1 MERKR
6 NWKQKLLAFV
16 LSFAMIV
23 TMMPLVTGNS
33 LVMEADAASA
43 SSLADYAYSVK
54 GKSKEELSI
63 GAKEWCAAFVKHC
76 ASKSQNSAVIETK
89 STVWGIS
96 TAYVGALAR
105 SIVENKGG
113 KITFVNKKCFNKN
126 KSLFTKQSRCS
137 YNENY
142 IPQKG
147 DLILFASN
155 NDNNVYTRGGP
166 LGKYVKAFVGK
177 YVFEHIGIV
186 YSGKSALNVTT
197 IEGNTSCDDGNHRIY
212 ENVEKKTRKQKK
224 GNVYSQYIVAYVTPA
239 YCNHKSTKYDACTSC
254 GEAVVDYAAN
264 KTKYSY
270 SAMNTAYQTTSATTM
285 NATPYSGNTKGAKK
299 VSSGKILRIVAS
311 LKNSNGELWYK
322 VADYGTA
329 RYIIASKVKKTTAAP
344 KIEIAIKDVN
354 ITKGKPKD
362 IIGTISSNYA
372 IKKISYE
379 LEEPGEKIKKDERN
393 YSTGLSVTESVAVKS
408 SFINKILCGQL
419 KKTSTLTVKVEAI
432 AGEPAT
438 GHVTLKVSGSA
449 KTLAAPKIQTPV
461 DIEGGKMITITQA
474 ESGATLKYSYGGTTK
489 TTTNKSVSFPLKE
502 SANVT
507 AVSSKGSIQSSWAKR
522 YVEVKKLSA
531 PSIKTE
537 QRGNSAYV
545 TIKDADSKAELYYA
559 ADGGYKKYTG
569 AFKVDEECTV
579 NAYAKRKGYISSD
592 TSSLD
597 IEFSKPS
604 APVVKIMNEDSG
616 IAVGRTLTV
625 GWEQDKKAVSSTA
638 KLYYGDD
645 CIDEVKTDRNTA
657 AFTLTKAGEYR
668 VAVISENDFG
678 VSEESDR
685 VTAVAKEPL
694 NVVFKDASDG
704 DEEGAVLASLTVE
717 YGDKV
722 DIIQEPARK
731 GYNFTGWENAAT
743 GVVSINGYT
752 KNPVKEDIT
761 YVATYSKK
769 TYTVKFY
776 DTDGSLLDTQSVK
789 YKEAADDTKAIACIK
804 GVDDNNGFVGWSVI
818 KVGDDNSEAKI
829 SCVDTD
835 MSLQAVVKWKEADL
849 PVSLTIKSANLS
861 EDKMSIEPVIDIATD
876 DTKEF
881 SFYLIAA
888 LKAEKDGV
896 EKTVYVDRKIV
907 TKKEGIKELS
917 IGAEDSGDSFKLKVT
932 GVTLSNVTK
941 LEIMAVKCNDDNT
954 TGGAYSKI
962 AGIDVDYDAEWSEPS
977 EWSEIKPEESHN
989 KMILSK
995 IQYQGRNLE
1004 TVYSAEASLGGEK
1017 PLRTEY
1023 YNASTGKWTTAE
1035 SPVYGS
1041 WRASAPSTSN
1051 QKSSDGTYRTIVT
1064 SDSKDVYRSY
1074 AYYCDC
1080 KKVCWKTSGGV
1091 CKYCGGKTKNLLMVY
1106 SANSIEDTKY
1116 NHDSDGSYTFPS
1128 ATIDLT
1134 TARKLGQRYCI
1145 TYKGSQV
1152 TSFTSK
1158 AVTSRIYLWNKS
1170 KGKVYRTKTVKARNV
1185 FTKYGDWSEWK
1196 DTELKADEIKT
1207 RTLYSYREL
1216 KTSDTKPAVEGEI
1229 GFFEGKLDVTEDLKG
1244 KVATVMIYQANNF
1257 DPNRY
1262 QMQYVDQITIGEGNT
1277 YSFSYIPMDKLDV
1290 DSGNYVVSLGVEG
1303 STGLVT
1309 VGIIEAPKREYE
1321 VSLYY
1326 ENENGEKVSIGDP
1339 QRVKEH
1345 GDADMTGVTVP
1356 DREGYYFIGWDQR
1369 TTDITS
1375 DCEIKAIYVPL
1386 QNAVVFVDWVRQTV
1400 DMQRALTGEKIT
1412 VPGSGEEMPGYTFKG
1427 WKLQD
1432 GTVVE
1437 ADSEMTV
1444 TGDMIVTAEYDV
1456 QTYTVKFMGADG
1468 NVLDTQNVTYGESAE
1483 PPETVSVESG
1493 KVFLGWSDEHAW
1505 WNVSED
1511 MEVKPIIA
1519 YDRTAATPE
1528 AVIDKVDDYLDSD
1541 LELKAEDG
1549 AKIYYTTDGTDPQA
1563 PDEDGKLDEENSSTK
1578 EYDGN
1583 GLDFTEDTTIKVISV
1598 KDGKNVSDILEVY
1611 FEYNHEDDDY
1621 SADTVWDQ
1629 IGECNVVAEPGK
1641 EITINLKME
1650 KNPGLIGYHFLVE
1663 CDRGVFYVDYDEENG
1678 LVCEPGEASANGSI
1692 FASDYEDLGW
1702 QILWFATEENR
1713 TNGSLFKL
1721 KLKVADDAEAG
1732 VYPVKISYAASNTFT
1747 GDEVE
1752 ADLGDK
1758 TVSVDVE
1765 SDAGLLGDA
1774 NGDGSVTTMDVLRI
1788 ARYVVGLAEI
1798 DEDRM
1803 YLADVNQ
1810 DGTVTIADAILL
1822 ARNIVGLA

>member
-6 NWKQKLLAFV
+6 SWKQKLLAFV

-54 GKSKEELSI
+54 GKSKKELSI
-63 GAKEWCAAFVKHC
+63 SAKDWCAAFVAHC
-76 ASKSQNSAVIETK
+76 ASKTNCASKIGSHAV
-89 STVWGIS
+89 
-96 TAYVGALAR
+96 VGVLAR
-105 SIVENKGG
+105 QTVNQKGG
-113 KITFVNKKCFNKN
+113 RITFVNKTYYKKDN
-126 KSLFTKQSRCS
+126 SLFKSSRCL
-137 YNENY
+137 YDAEY

-147 DLILFASN
+147 DLIIYGNGEYHPPKSDLGNAFN
-155 NDNNVYTRGGP
+155 NK
-166 LGKYVKAFVGK
+166 LMLA
-177 YVFEHIGIV
+177 HIGIV
-186 YSGKSALNVTT
+186 YSDRKYNSNDFVKYT
-197 IEGNTSCDDGNHRIY
+197 IEGNTSCQYRRTGVKPKSHGNEKH
-212 ENVEKKTRKQKK
+212 ETFKNVEIKQDVKSTSSLK
-224 GNVYSQYIVAYVTPA
+224 IVAYVTPA

-254 GEAVVDYAAN
+254 GEAVIDYAAN

-270 SAMNTAYQTTSATTM
+270 SAMNEAYQTTSAATM

-344 KIEIAIKDVN
+344 EIKIGIKDVN

-379 LEEPGEKIKKDERN
+379 LNEPGKKTKKDERN
-393 YSTGLSVTESVAVKS
+393 YSKGLSVTESVAVKS
-408 SFINKILCGQL
+408 SFINDILCGNL
-419 KKTSTLTVKVEAI
+419 KSSSILTVKVEPISGEEVKRVI
-432 AGEPAT
+432 A
-438 GHVTLKVSGSA
+438 LKVSGSA
-449 KTLAAPKIQTPV
+449 EKLKTPEITYV
-461 DIEGGKMITITQA
+461 DIDGGKQVTIKQFK
-474 ESGATLKYSYGGTTK
+474 SGATLKYSDGGTTK
-489 TTTNKSVSFPLKE
+489 TTASSSISFPLKK

-507 AVSSKGSIQSSWAKR
+507 AVSSKSGCVSSDQAKR
-522 YVEVKKLSA
+522 YVEVKKISA
-531 PSIKTE
+531 PSIKAE

-545 TIKDADSKAELYYA
+545 TVTGADSKAELYYA

-592 TSSLD
+592 TSSMD

-657 AFTLTKAGEYR
+657 AFTLTEAGEYR

-704 DEEGAVLASLTVE
+704 DEEGAVLASLKVE

-731 GYNFTGWENAAT
+731 GYNFTGWENEST
-743 GVVSINGYT
+743 GVVSTNGYT

-789 YKEAADDTKAIACIK
+789 YKEAADDTKAIACLK
-804 GVDDNNGFVGWSVI
+804 GVDENNGFVGWSVI

-861 EDKMSIEPVIDIATD
+861 EDKMSIEPVIDIATN

-888 LKAEKDGV
+888 LKAEKDGS

-907 TKKEGIKELS
+907 TKKEGIKGLS

-932 GVTLSNVTK
+932 GVTLSNVKK

-962 AGIDVDYDAEWSEPS
+962 ASFDVNYDAEWSEPS

-1023 YNASTGKWTTAE
+1023 YNASTGKWTAAE

-1128 ATIDLT
+1128 ATIDMT

-1216 KTSDTKPAVEGEI
+1216 KTSGTEPEVEGEI

-1277 YSFSYIPMDKLDV
+1277 YSFSYIPMDELDI

-1326 ENENGEKVSIGDP
+1326 ENEKGEKVSIGEP

-1345 GDADMTGVTVP
+1345 GDADMTGITAP
-1356 DREGYYFIGWDQR
+1356 DRKGYYFIGWDQR

-1386 QNAVVFVDWVRQTV
+1386 QNAVVFVDWVRQIV

-1468 NVLDTQNVTYGESAE
+1468 SVLDTQNVTYGESAN
-1483 PPETVSVESG
+1483 PPETVAVESG

-1528 AVIDKVDDYLDSD
+1528 AVIDKIDDYLDSD

-1563 PDEDGKLDEENSSTK
+1563 PDENGKLDEENSSTK
-1578 EYDGN
+1578 EYDGK

-1611 FEYNHEDDDY
+1611 FEYSREDDY
-1621 SADTVWDQ
+1621 SADTVWEQ

-1641 EITINLKME
+1641 EITLNLKME

-1678 LVCEPGEASANGSI
+1678 LVCEPGDASANGSI

-1732 VYPVKISYAASNTFT
+1732 VYPVKISYAAANTFT
-1747 GDEVE
+1747 GEE
-1752 ADLGDK
+1752 AEAELGSK
-1758 TVSVDVE
+1758 SVSLDFE
-1765 SDAGLLGDA
+1765 SNASLLGDA

-1798 DEDRM
+1798 DESKK
-1803 YLADVNQ
+1803 YLADVNR
-1810 DGTVTIADAILL
+1810 DGSITIADAILL